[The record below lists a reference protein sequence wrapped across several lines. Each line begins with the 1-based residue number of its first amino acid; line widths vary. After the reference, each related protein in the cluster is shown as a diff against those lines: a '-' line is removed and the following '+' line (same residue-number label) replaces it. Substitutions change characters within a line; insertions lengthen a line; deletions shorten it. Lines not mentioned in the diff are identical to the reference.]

1 VTSPHPGE
9 LTAQLERPAL
19 ARWTRYFIERSPLPV
34 LLIVGAGQSL
44 SAFYLFRTGFDLRP
58 LALSAVGII
67 GLLLVMRMMDELK
80 DFEKDKVAHPDR
92 PLPRG
97 LVSKQEVRRVLLST
111 ALLLLAYA
119 GGIAVAGRALAGA
132 LYAFTVGYTFL
143 MFREFF
149 VPRLLN
155 RNQFVYAVSHQAVV
169 LPMYLFAVAVSSP
182 ASTFA
187 TRSLW
192 FALTGLGGSF
202 VYEVSRKLDPNALP
216 ILGTYLRLHGRT
228 AVTFALLAA
237 LALLAIGAWK
247 IDVHPIVWPA
257 VALMLAVI
265 PIIYLRPLR
274 FRIVEGTAA
283 LVMIVQMLALAL
295 QHAWRMLA

>member
-1 VTSPHPGE
+1 MTSPHPGE
-9 LTAQLERPAL
+9 LTAQPERSTL

-34 LLIVGAGQSL
+34 LLIVGVGQSL
-44 SAFYLFRTGFDLRP
+44 SAFYLFRPGFDLRP
-58 LALSAVGII
+58 LTLSGMGII
-67 GLLLVMRMMDELK
+67 GLLLLMRMMDELK
-80 DFEKDKVAHPDR
+80 DFEKDKVAHPHR

-97 LVSKQEVRRVLLST
+97 LVSRQELRRVLWGT
-111 ALLLLAYA
+111 AFLLLAYA
-119 GGIAVAGRALAGA
+119 GGIAIAGRALAGA
-132 LYAFTVGYTFL
+132 LYAFTVVYAFL

-155 RNQFVYAVSHQAVV
+155 RNQFVYAVSHQAIL
-169 LPMYLFAVAVSSP
+169 LPIYLFAVAVSSP

-202 VYEVSRKLDPNALP
+202 VYEVSRKLDPNAPP

-228 AVTFALLAA
+228 AVTSALLAA
-237 LALLAIGAWK
+237 LALLAISAWK
-247 IDVHPIVWPA
+247 IDVHRIVWPV

-283 LVMIVQMLALAL
+283 LVMIVQMLAPAL
-295 QHAWRMLA
+295 QYAWRMLA